1 MIDNKQIG
9 KLKLEYEIKRSIF
22 ITGKTYYFVT
32 KDGDY
37 INKAKEVRKN
47 SLKYEDY
54 IALLNNVNVK
64 TSIKTQSKTDWS
76 KGFVKIE
83 DIAVTVSSDSYK
95 KRNKIYKEKE
105 WIETTPFCINEIG
118 LSLILYQQTKTLEL
132 IKIRQTQTQNKY
144 GCFNPN

>member
-105 WIETTPFCINEIG
+105 
-118 LSLILYQQTKTLEL
+118 
-132 IKIRQTQTQNKY
+132 
-144 GCFNPN
+144 